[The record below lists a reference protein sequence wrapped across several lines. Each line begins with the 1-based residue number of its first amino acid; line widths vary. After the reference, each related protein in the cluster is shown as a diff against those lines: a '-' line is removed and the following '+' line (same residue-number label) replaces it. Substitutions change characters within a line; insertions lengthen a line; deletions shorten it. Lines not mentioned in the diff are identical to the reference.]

1 MPSLITPERH
11 PMDDVAYVI
20 FRSHLKKDFVL
31 SGRGAGLGGHLAGVG
46 VQGFGHLAAD
56 VLTQGTA
63 QGVER
68 FTGFVVKKREIETEI
83 QISSDSPAGFYVR
96 NADWWKHQ
104 SITEQGYLIV
114 STLLDGPR
122 IARVR
127 LSPSDNVGEPAQ
139 TKDAS
144 FTCARDYPN
153 FAWMAEDPYV
163 RGLQERARW
172 QNTTVGGA
180 GKLVLNNPGDFGAN
194 VELVGTGPG
203 RWKVQG
209 DDGKLVTYPLIV
221 ANDAVRIDTD
231 RLRPG
236 VTNALGVNLWGQMG
250 GQRLRLSVPPR
261 SSKTIRVEVASG
273 NASSAIVSVIRPRY
287 ARLW

>member
-1 MPSLITPERH
+1 MPSLITPDRH

-31 SGRGAGLGGHLAGVG
+31 SGRGAGLGGHLMGTG

-56 VLTQGTA
+56 ILTQGTA

-68 FTGFVVKKREIETEI
+68 YTGFVVKKREIQTEL
-83 QISSDSPAGFYVR
+83 QIASNTPAGFYVR

-104 SITEQGYLIV
+104 SISAQGYLIV

-127 LSPSDNVGEPAQ
+127 LSPDDSVGEPAQ
-139 TKDAS
+139 KKDAS

-153 FAWMAEDPYV
+153 FAWLAEDPYV

-172 QNTTVGGA
+172 QNKNLGGV
-180 GKLVLNNPGDFGAN
+180 GKLILNNPGDFVAY

-203 RWKVQG
+203 RWKIQG
-209 DDGKLVTYPLIV
+209 DDGALVTFPQIV
-221 ANDAVRIDTD
+221 ANDAVRVDTD
-231 RLRPG
+231 RLRPA
-236 VTNALGVNLWGQMG
+236 VTNALGMNLWAQMG
-250 GQRLRLSVPPR
+250 GKRLRLSVQPGE
-261 SSKTIRVEVASG
+261 SKTVRVELVG
-273 NASSAIVSVIRPRY
+273 GTVDSAIVSVIRPRY

>member
-1 MPSLITPERH
+1 MIHPERH

-20 FRSHLKKDFVL
+20 YRSYLKKDFVL
-31 SGRGAGLGGHLAGVG
+31 SGRGAGRGGHLAGTGVG
-46 VQGFGHLAAD
+46 GFGHLAAE

-68 FTGFVVKKREIETEI
+68 FTGFVVKKREIETKI
-83 QISSDSPAGFYVR
+83 QVSSDTPAGFYIR
-96 NADWWKHQ
+96 NAEWWKHQ
-104 SITEQGYLIV
+104 SITEQGFLVV

-127 LSPSDNVGEPAQ
+127 LSPDESVGEAEQ
-139 TKDAS
+139 VKDAS
-144 FTCARDYPN
+144 FLCARDYNN

-163 RGLQERARW
+163 RGLQERWRW
-172 QNTTVGGA
+172 QNTTLGGA
-180 GKLVLNNPGDFGAN
+180 GKLILNNPGDFVAN

-203 RWKVQG
+203 RWKIQG
-209 DDGKLVTYPLIV
+209 DDGVLITFPQIV
-221 ANDAVRIDTD
+221 ANDAIRVDTD
-231 RLRPG
+231 RLRPA
-236 VTNALGVNLWGQMG
+236 VTNATGINLWAQMG
-250 GQRLRLSVPPR
+250 GQRLRLSLQPR
-261 SSKTIRVEVASG
+261 TQKTIRVELLGG